1 MVFYTE
7 KMNKNNFSKYLV
19 EAYKDDTKG
28 EIKPKFNVMGYL
40 EGPITNSDYLKGKLL
55 IEFSVKYNRENQ
67 YSIVGVPVVVEVSIS
82 GKVNTGGSITFTAE
96 QGFSGGTLKVG
107 GEIGA
112 GLYGGVGL
120 AKVVS
125 AGIYGE
131 AAIGLKY

>member
-1 MVFYTE
+1 M
-7 KMNKNNFSKYLV
+7 
-19 EAYKDDTKG
+19 
-28 EIKPKFNVMGYL
+28 
-40 EGPITNSDYLKGKLL
+40 

-82 GKVNTGGSITFTAE
+82 GKVNTDGSITFTAE